1 MLDFKHII
9 IYEKTM
15 IISVN
20 FVEIENIK
28 AKPETVKDLV
38 HLWKTVAKEPISK
51 RVQHY
56 KDVFIK
62 GNDEAIFAELAFCI
76 FTPQSK
82 ALSCWKAIN
91 ILNDKKLL
99 FTASAQE
106 ISKNISN
113 VRFQNNKANFL
124 VQARKQFT
132 SNGKL
137 NIKNFLKSFDD
148 PSILRKW
155 IIDNIKGIGYKEA
168 GHFLRNIG
176 LGLDLAILDRHILRN
191 LKFYNAI
198 DEIPSTLTPKI
209 YLETEQKM
217 IKFCNDIKIP
227 MSHMD
232 LLMWAMQTGGI
243 FK

>member
-1 MLDFKHII
+1 MLIKI
-9 IYEKTM
+9 
-15 IISVN
+15 N
-20 FVEIENIK
+20 FVEIPNSKIK
-28 AKPETVKDLV
+28 PNSIKELFSFWDKTAKSYIEQRVK
-38 HLWKTVAKEPISK
+38 
-51 RVQHY
+51 HY
-56 KDVFIK
+56 SEVFTK
-62 GNDEAIFAELAFCI
+62 GTDEAIFAELAFCI

-82 ALSCWKAIN
+82 ALSCWKAVN
-91 ILNDKKLL
+91 DLNDKNLL
-99 FTASAQE
+99 FTATATK
-106 ISKNISN
+106 IAKNINN

-124 VQARKQFT
+124 VQARQQFT

-137 NIKNFLKSFDD
+137 NIKKFLKSFDN
-148 PSILRKW
+148 PIILRKW

-198 DEIPSTLTPKI
+198 EEIPSTLTPKI
-209 YLETEQKM
+209 YLNIEQKM
-217 IKFCNDIKIP
+217 INFCKDIKIP

>member
-1 MLDFKHII
+1 
-9 IYEKTM
+9 M
-15 IISVN
+15 IIPIE

-28 AKPETVKDLV
+28 TKPQNIKELV
-38 HLWKTVAKEPISK
+38 LLWNNTAKEPISK
-51 RVQHY
+51 RIQHY
-56 KDVFIK
+56 KDVFIN

-91 ILNDKKLL
+91 ILNDKNLL
-99 FTASAQE
+99 FSASAQE
-106 ISKNISN
+106 ISKNINN
-113 VRFQNNKANFL
+113 VRFQNNKSNFL
-124 VQARKQFT
+124 VQAREKFT

-137 NIKNFLKSFDD
+137 NIKNFLKSFDN
-148 PSILRKW
+148 PITLRKW

-217 IKFCNDIKIP
+217 IKFCKDIKIP

-232 LLMWAMQTGGI
+232 LLMWTMQTGGI

>member
-1 MLDFKHII
+1 
-9 IYEKTM
+9 M
-15 IISVN
+15 IIPIE

-28 AKPETVKDLV
+28 SKPQNVKELV
-38 HLWKTVAKEPISK
+38 NLWKKTAKEPISK

-56 KDVFIK
+56 KNVFIK

-99 FTASAQE
+99 FTASAKE
-106 ISKNISN
+106 ISKNINN

-132 SNGKL
+132 FNGKL
-137 NIKNFLKSFDD
+137 NIKNFLKSFDN
-148 PSILRKW
+148 PTTLRKW

-198 DEIPSTLTPKI
+198 DDIPSTLTPKI

-217 IKFCNDIKIP
+217 INFCKEIKIP
-227 MSHMD
+227 MAHMD
-232 LLMWAMQTGGI
+232 ILMWAMQTGGI

>member
-1 MLDFKHII
+1 
-9 IYEKTM
+9 M
-15 IISVN
+15 IIPIN

-28 AKPETVKDLV
+28 TKPQNIKELV
-38 HLWKTVAKEPISK
+38 LLWKNTAKEPISK

-91 ILNDKKLL
+91 ILHDKKLL
-99 FTASAQE
+99 FTASAKE
-106 ISKNISN
+106 ISKNINN

-124 VQARKQFT
+124 VQARQQFT
-132 SNGKL
+132 QNGKL
-137 NIKNFLKSFDD
+137 NIKKFLKSFDS
-148 PSILRKW
+148 PTNLRKW

-217 IKFCNDIKIP
+217 IDFCKDIKIP

>member
-1 MLDFKHII
+1 M
-9 IYEKTM
+9 
-15 IISVN
+15 
-20 FVEIENIK
+20 
-28 AKPETVKDLV
+28 
-38 HLWKTVAKEPISK
+38 
-51 RVQHY
+51 
-56 KDVFIK
+56 
-62 GNDEAIFAELAFCI
+62 
-76 FTPQSK
+76 
-82 ALSCWKAIN
+82 
-91 ILNDKKLL
+91 
-99 FTASAQE
+99 
-106 ISKNISN
+106 
-113 VRFQNNKANFL
+113 
-124 VQARKQFT
+124 VQAREQFT

-137 NIKNFLKSFDD
+137 NIKNFLKSFDE
-148 PSILRKW
+148 PTTLRKW

-217 IKFCNDIKIP
+217 MKFCNDIKIP

>member
-1 MLDFKHII
+1 
-9 IYEKTM
+9 M
-15 IISVN
+15 IIPIQ

-28 AKPETVKDLV
+28 TKPETVKDLV
-38 HLWKTVAKEPISK
+38 CLWKTVAKNPISK
-51 RVQHY
+51 RIQHY

-62 GNDEAIFAELAFCI
+62 GNDEAVFAELAFCI

-91 ILNDKKLL
+91 ILNDKNLL
-99 FTASAQE
+99 FSASSQE

-124 VQARKQFT
+124 VQAREKFT
-132 SNGKL
+132 SKGKL
-137 NIKNFLKSFDD
+137 NIKKFLQSFDD
-148 PSILRKW
+148 AATLRKW

-176 LGLDLAILDRHILRN
+176 LGLDLAILDRHILKN

-198 DEIPSTLTPKI
+198 KEIPETLTPKI
-209 YLETEQKM
+209 YLDIEQKM
-217 IKFCNDIKIP
+217 IDFCKDIKIP

>member
-1 MLDFKHII
+1 
-9 IYEKTM
+9 M
-15 IISVN
+15 IIPIE

-38 HLWKTVAKEPISK
+38 HLWKTAAKEPISE

-99 FTASAQE
+99 FTASAKE
-106 ISKNISN
+106 ISKNINN

-137 NIKNFLKSFDD
+137 NIKKFLKSFDN
-148 PSILRKW
+148 PVTLRKW

-217 IKFCNDIKIP
+217 IDFCKDIKIP

>member
-1 MLDFKHII
+1 
-9 IYEKTM
+9 M
-15 IISVN
+15 IIPIK

-28 AKPETVKDLV
+28 AKPETIKDLV
-38 HLWKTVAKEPISK
+38 LLWKTVAKEHISK

-56 KDVFIK
+56 QDVFIK
-62 GNDEAIFAELAFCI
+62 GDDEAIFAELAFCI

-99 FTASAQE
+99 FTASAQD
-106 ISKNISN
+106 ISKNINN

-124 VQARKQFT
+124 VQARERFT
-132 SNGKL
+132 SNGK
-137 NIKNFLKSFDD
+137 IKIKSFLKSFNN
-148 PSILRKW
+148 PINLRKW

-209 YLETEQKM
+209 YLEIEQKM

>member
-1 MLDFKHII
+1 VII
-9 IYEKTM
+9 PIE
-15 IISVN
+15 

-38 HLWKTVAKEPISK
+38 HLWKTVAKEPISE

-99 FTASAQE
+99 FTASAKE
-106 ISKNISN
+106 ISKNINN

-137 NIKNFLKSFDD
+137 NIKKFLKSFDN
-148 PSILRKW
+148 PVTLRKW

-217 IKFCNDIKIP
+217 IDFCKDIKIP

>member
-1 MLDFKHII
+1 MLIKID
-9 IYEKTM
+9 
-15 IISVN
+15 
-20 FVEIENIK
+20 FVEIPNSKIK
-28 AKPETVKDLV
+28 PKDTNELFYFWNKTAKSYIEQRIK
-38 HLWKTVAKEPISK
+38 
-51 RVQHY
+51 HY
-56 KDVFIK
+56 SEVFNK
-62 GNDEAIFAELAFCI
+62 GTNEAIFAELAFCI

-91 ILNDKKLL
+91 ILHDKNLL
-99 FTASAQE
+99 FTASEQE
-106 ISKNISN
+106 ISKNINN
-113 VRFQNNKANFL
+113 VRFQNNKAKFL
-124 VQARKQFT
+124 VQAREKFT

-137 NIKNFLKSFDD
+137 NIKQFLKSFNS
-148 PSILRKW
+148 PITLRKW

-198 DEIPSTLTPKI
+198 EEIPSALTPKI
-209 YLETEQKM
+209 YLDIEQKM
-217 IKFCNDIKIP
+217 IEFCKDIKIP